1 MADYFKNTILRLRS
15 SYYYNVIRIMKE
27 VRRRRGKERGGR
39 RRSIY
44 VLASS
49 RKNY

>member
-27 VRRRRGKERGGR
+27 VRRRRGKERGGKEE
-39 RRSIY
+39 IY
-44 VLASS
+44 LCVGIL
-49 RKNY
+49 